1 MKDEQLKELL
11 GEMSLKEKVGQLS
24 QITGNFFMEGAAL
37 VTGPMQQL
45 HINEEDVKLS
55 GSVLGMIG
63 AEVLIQLQK
72 DYIEKHP
79 HHIPLLFMTD
89 IINGYKTIYPIP
101 LAQGASF
108 MPELSQQCAAMA
120 AKEAAASGLHITF
133 SPMVDLVRD
142 ARWGRVMESTG
153 EDVWL
158 NSLFAK
164 AMVEGYQGEEIRS
177 KDKLAACVKHFAGY
191 GAPDG
196 GRDYNTVQLTERT
209 FREYYLPAYK
219 AAIDAGCKMVMA
231 SFNTVNDIPATVN
244 KPLLRNILR
253 EEMGFWGVLISDYG
267 AMEETICH
275 GLSADREEAA
285 RLSIEA
291 GMDIDMMTGIYAEN
305 LEGMVKKGQVDEE
318 LVDEAVMR
326 VLKLKNEIGLFEHP
340 YKGADVT
347 REKEIILCP
356 EHRELVRKAAESS
369 FVLLKNEEEFFPLK
383 KEEKIA
389 FIGPYVDRKH
399 LLGAWSPMGDIEDTV
414 TVKEAA
420 EEMLEG
426 WDITFSKGCPV
437 MKNVIM
443 AGFNEFHE
451 KGCSEI
457 EEQKLLNAAKIAA
470 EKADKVVL
478 FLGEHYLQ
486 TGEAAS
492 RGNLDIP
499 EIQQNLLAEVKR
511 VNPNIGI
518 VLFNGRPLVLSGI
531 EKISKAILDVW
542 FPGSEGGRAIVRTLT
557 GACEPTG
564 RLPMSFPYCVG
575 QVPVHYDEFKTGRH
589 YTMEKGKERYVSRY
603 LDIPNAPLYPF
614 GWGMGYTEFTISN
627 IQLSKFEMTKTEKIY
642 ASVVVENIGKQK
654 GTEVVQMYVC
664 DVVASVVRPVKQL
677 KGFQRITLDINK
689 KMEVVFEISEDM
701 LRFFTVDGSWKS
713 EPGEFILYI
722 GKNSATDNQTKF
734 WLLE

>member
-1 MKDEQLKELL
+1 MKEEKLWELL
-11 GEMSLKEKVGQLS
+11 REMDLKEKIGQLS
-24 QITGNFFMEGAAL
+24 QITGNFFLEGAAL
-37 VTGPMQQL
+37 ITGPMQQL

-63 AEVLIQLQK
+63 ADVLIQLQK
-72 DYIEKHP
+72 DYMEKHP

-108 MPELSQQCAAMA
+108 MPELTRRCAAMA
-120 AKEAAASGLHITF
+120 AKEAAAAGLHVTF

-177 KDKLAACVKHFAGY
+177 EDKLAACVKHFAGY

-219 AAIDAGCKMVMA
+219 AALDAGSKMVMA
-231 SFNTVNDIPATVN
+231 SFNTVNDIPATIN
-244 KPLLRNILR
+244 KPLLRDILR
-253 EEMGFWGVLISDYG
+253 KEMGFEGALISDYG
-267 AMEETICH
+267 AMEETIYH
-275 GLSADREEAA
+275 GLCADREEAA

-305 LEGMVKKGQVDEE
+305 LEELVAKGQVDEK
-318 LVDEAVMR
+318 LIDEAVMR
-326 VLKLKNEIGLFEHP
+326 VLRLKNELGLFEHP
-340 YKGADVT
+340 YKGADSR
-347 REKEIILCP
+347 REKEIIFCP
-356 EHRELVRKAAESS
+356 EHRELAREAAERS
-369 FVLLKNEEEFFPLK
+369 FVLLKNEKEFFPIK
-383 KEEKIA
+383 KEEKVA
-389 FIGPYVDRKH
+389 FIGPYVDRKY
-399 LLGAWSPMGDIEDTV
+399 LLGAWSPMGNAEDTV

-420 EEMLEG
+420 EEMLKE
-426 WDITFSKGCPV
+426 WNITFSQGCPI
-437 MKNVIM
+437 MKNVVM
-443 AGFNEFHE
+443 TGFEEFHE
-451 KGCSEI
+451 KEYSEK
-457 EEQKLLNAAKIAA
+457 EELELLKAAKTAA
-470 EKADKVVL
+470 QKADKVIL

-492 RGNLDIP
+492 RGNLEIP
-499 EIQQNLLAEVKR
+499 DIQQNLLAEMEK

-531 EKISKAILDVW
+531 EKMSEAILDVW
-542 FPGSEGGRAIVRTLT
+542 FPGSEGGTAIVRTLI
-557 GACEPTG
+557 GACEPAG

-589 YTMEKGKERYVSRY
+589 YSKEKEKERYVSRY

-614 GWGMGYTEFTISN
+614 GWGVGYTEFTISD
-627 IQLSKFEMTKTEKIY
+627 IQLSKDKMRKTEKIY
-642 ASVVVENIGKQK
+642 ASVIVENIGKQK
-654 GTEVVQMYVC
+654 GTEVIQMYLQ
-664 DVVASVVRPVKQL
+664 DVAASVVRPVKQL
-677 KGFQRITLDINK
+677 KGFQRITLDAGERT
-689 KMEVVFEISEDM
+689 EVVFEISEDM
-701 LRFFTVDGSWKS
+701 LQFFTADASRKS

-722 GKNSATDNQTKF
+722 GKNSAIENQTRF
-734 WLLE
+734 WLLG